1 MILFHTKTGNFRVNK
16 KSLTKQWL
24 KKVAES
30 EGRTIGQIDII
41 FCSDNELLE
50 LNRKHLNHDYYTDI
64 ITFDYTDKQS
74 IISGDLY
81 ISTDR
86 ISDNARK
93 FNNSDEQELRRVMVH
108 GILHLAGFNDRTD
121 EEIALIREKEDF
133 YLSLYP

>member
-1 MILFHTKTGNFRVNK
+1 MIFFHTKTDNFRVQK
-16 KSLTKQWL
+16 KKLTKQWL

-50 LNRKHLNHDYYTDI
+50 LNRKHLKHDYYTDI
-64 ITFDYTDKQS
+64 ITFDYSDKQS

-81 ISTDR
+81 ISADR
-86 ISDNARK
+86 ISDNSK
-93 FNNSDEQELRRVMVH
+93 IFDISEEIELRRVIVH

-121 EEIALIREKEDF
+121 EEIAMIREKEDY

>member
-1 MILFHTKTGNFRVNK
+1 MILFHTKISDFRVNK

-24 KKVAES
+24 KKVAEN
-30 EGRTIGQIDII
+30 EGRKIGQIDII
-41 FCSDNELLE
+41 FCSDYELLE

-64 ITFDYTDKQS
+64 ITFDYADKQS
-74 IISGDLY
+74 VISGDLY

-93 FNNSDEQELRRVMVH
+93 FNNSDEEELRRVMVH